1 MFYILGSRH
10 IATKQKLGDWEASR
24 IVMIKLL
31 SNRKKK
37 ARGMTENEKR
47 SAKSLHQR
55 QIVKA
60 EEVIKLL
67 TKGTA

>member
-1 MFYILGSRH
+1 MGSQQNCYDK
-10 IATKQKLGDWEASR
+10 IIIEQKTKT
-24 IVMIKLL
+24 
-31 SNRKKK
+31 
-37 ARGMTENEKR
+37 RGMTENEKR

-55 QIVKA
+55 QIMKA

>member
-1 MFYILGSRH
+1 
-10 IATKQKLGDWEASR
+10 
-24 IVMIKLL
+24 
-31 SNRKKK
+31 
-37 ARGMTENEKR
+37 MTENEKR